1 MDLDKWLNEVKID
14 EIPSSYKDLAEAI
27 GVEALLKL
35 SHILGGTTT
44 YVPKL
49 DCLIQAT
56 RDRLIIEDFNK
67 GMKPKELAI
76 KYDLSDVW
84 VRQII
89 DKYIVE
95 RDQLALF
102 DKEAI

>member
-1 MDLDKWLNEVKID
+1 MDLKKWINEVRIE
-14 EIPSSYKDLAEAI
+14 EIPDSYRDLAHAI
-27 GVEALLKL
+27 GIEALLKL

-49 DCLIQAT
+49 DCLVQAT
-56 RDRLIIEDFNK
+56 RDRLIIDDYNK

-89 DKYIVE
+89 DKYILE
-95 RDQLALF
+95 RDQLGLF
-102 DKEAI
+102 DKVV